1 MKVNLNKPGL
11 RESVIFSEFIFSAFD
26 PKEKVPQSVANS
38 PVWLVLFRHTKV
50 LEDKASFCIKMTE
63 NL

>member
-26 PKEKVPQSVANS
+26 PKEKVLSQ
-38 PVWLVLFRHTKV
+38 WRILRYG
-50 LEDKASFCIKMTE
+50 
-63 NL
+63 